1 MENVQSMPNNIQ
13 AEAEL
18 LGAIINAP
26 DSLINV
32 IGFLKANDFYRT
44 SHSIIFGAME
54 EMFSNN
60 INIDLVTLKNKLG
73 NVLDKAGGIT
83 YISELAGSS
92 LGKNVKEYA
101 KIIKEKSNK
110 RKLIRTAKALMED
123 CYKDEDTATDLVSKV
138 EEELFK
144 VSLNKE
150 NRMEKFD
157 KVLEKTVNHI
167 EEVCKNKDLSNGVTG
182 VDTGFPDINRM
193 TGGLQ
198 KQDLIILAARPSM
211 GKTTLA
217 LNLGTNISKN
227 KVVAIFSLE
236 MSREQLA
243 KKVLSSN
250 ANIDL
255 LKINTG
261 SLDNKDW
268 ESIGMASGP
277 LASRKM
283 FLDDTAAATVAEMK
297 AKCKK
302 IKLQCGL
309 DVVIIDYLQL
319 ITGKGES
326 RTQEI
331 SQISRALKQLA
342 KELDVTVIALSQL
355 SRACEARTNHRPML
369 SDLRESGSIEQ
380 DADIVMFLY
389 RDEYYNK
396 GTEEKNIAECI
407 FAKNRNG
414 KVGTVKLAWLGQFQK
429 FGTLDVIHVGS
440 YNPEVFREKKEEK
453 PQGKQEVMKVG

>member
-1 MENVQSMPNNIQ
+1 MENVQAMPSNVN
-13 AEAEL
+13 AETEL
-18 LGAIINAP
+18 LGAILNAP

-60 INIDLVTLKNKLG
+60 IKIDPITLTNKLG
-73 NVLDKAGGIT
+73 NVLDKVGGIT
-83 YISELAGSS
+83 YITELAGSS

-110 RKLIRTAKALMED
+110 RKLIRTAKELMES
-123 CYKDEDTATDLVSKV
+123 CYADEDTATDLVSKT

-144 VSLNKE
+144 VSINKE

-157 KVLEKTVNHI
+157 KILETTVTHI
-167 EEVCKNKDLSNGVTG
+167 EEAYKNKDLNKGVTG
-182 VDTGFPDINRM
+182 IDTNFSDINRM

-198 KQDLIILAARPSM
+198 KQDFIVLAARPSM
-211 GKTTLA
+211 GKTTLSV
-217 LNLGTNISKN
+217 NLATNISKS

-236 MSREQLA
+236 MSKEQLGR
-243 KKVLSSN
+243 KILSSTTHT
-250 ANIDL
+250 DL
-255 LKINTG
+255 AKINTG
-261 SLDNKDW
+261 ILDDKDW
-268 ESIGMASGP
+268 QNIGMATGP
-277 LASRKM
+277 LAQQKL
-283 FLDDTAAATVAEMK
+283 FIDDTAAITVSEMK
-297 AKCKK
+297 AKAKK
-302 IKLQCGL
+302 IKLQYGL
-309 DVVIIDYLQL
+309 DLIIIDYLQL
-319 ITGKGES
+319 MTGKGDN
-326 RTQEI
+326 RVQEI
-331 SQISRALKQLA
+331 SQISRGIKQVA
-342 KELDVTVIALSQL
+342 KELDVTIIALSQL

-396 GTEEKNIAECI
+396 ESEEKNIAECI

-429 FGTLDVIHVGS
+429 FGTLDVIHEGS
-440 YNPEVFREKKEEK
+440 YNPEVFREKREEK